1 VAFILLSWYTA
12 DLFSRYCDL
21 GTAWCGENFGDF
33 VDVEVCSE
41 SLKVVSLEIPKE
53 VGLGIL

>member
-1 VAFILLSWYTA
+1 VVFILLSWYAA
-12 DLFSRYCDL
+12 DPFSRHRYL
-21 GTAWCGENFGDF
+21 GTAWCGEDFGDF

-53 VGLGIL
+53 VSLGIL